1 MTTSMREP
9 SGAGDRPASS
19 SSPSLITAVRG
30 AIRDVPDFPTPGIVF
45 KDVAPLLAD
54 AGLFAQTTDALAAPF
69 AGEGIT
75 HVIAVEARGFIFG
88 APVAQRLRAGFVP
101 VRKAGKLPWK
111 TERIEYALEYA
122 SGVLEIHRD
131 ACSAGARVL
140 IVDDVL
146 ATGGTAAATA
156 ALAERL
162 GARVAGIA
170 VLIELAFLH
179 GRDALADRR
188 VEALVSY

>member
-1 MTTSMREP
+1 MREP
-9 SGAGDRPASS
+9 SGAGDRPAASS
-19 SSPSLITAVRG
+19 SGSLIAAVRG
-30 AIRDVPDFPTPGIVF
+30 AIRDVPDFPTPGVVF

-54 AGLFAQTTDALAAPF
+54 ARLFAQTTDALAAPF
-69 AGEGIT
+69 AAEGIT

-88 APVAQRLRAGFVP
+88 APVAQRLGAGFIP
-101 VRKAGKLPWK
+101 VRKAGKLPWN

-131 ACSAGARVL
+131 ACAPGARVL
-140 IVDDVL
+140 LVDDVL

-162 GARVAGIA
+162 GARVVGIA
-170 VLIELAFLH
+170 VLIELTFLH
-179 GRDALADRR
+179 GRDALAGRR
-188 VEALVSY
+188 LESLVAY